1 MKNPSGPVRT
11 GSSYLLMRL
20 WTCAGAGAFRPG
32 TNPGTAAAGRSG
44 RLLRLGPFGMH
55 GRRVKMHR
63 RRIGKPGMRLSARQ
77 PPSGTEASVPQP
89 TAALLR
95 TPPHSGSPPIRP
107 SGSPPIQT
115 SGSPPIRPSGSL
127 TLRSFAPL
135 DLRPPRI
142 RPVPSWDRRPMRAAA
157 WVSRSCPRSSRSAR
171 CSPAASAAAVWHVRA
186 SG

>member
-1 MKNPSGPVRT
+1 
-11 GSSYLLMRL
+11 MRR
-20 WTCAGAGAFRPG
+20 AGAFRPG
-32 TNPGTAAAGRSG
+32 TNPGTAAAVRSG

-89 TAALLR
+89 SAARR

-127 TLRSFAPL
+127 TLRPSGSLTLRPFAPL

>member
-1 MKNPSGPVRT
+1 MWLRVGGFGVQ
-11 GSSYLLMRL
+11 
-20 WTCAGAGAFRPG
+20 
-32 TNPGTAAAGRSG
+32 GRS
-44 RLLRLGPFGMH
+44 
-55 GRRVKMHR
+55 VKMHR
-63 RRIGKPGMRLSARQ
+63 GRIGKPGMRLSARQ

-89 TAALLR
+89 SADRR

-115 SGSPPIRPSGSL
+115 SGSPPIRPSGSPPIQTSGSPPIRPSGSL
-127 TLRSFAPL
+127 TLRPFAPL